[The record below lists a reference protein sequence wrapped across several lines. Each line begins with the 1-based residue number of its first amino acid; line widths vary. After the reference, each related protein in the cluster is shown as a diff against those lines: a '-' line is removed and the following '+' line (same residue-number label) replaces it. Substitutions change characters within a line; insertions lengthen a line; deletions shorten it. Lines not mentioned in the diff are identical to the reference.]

1 MRMTLREANA
11 RSEVAEAPPGPDDVP
26 GPRRDLAALVV
37 LAAFTVFLW
46 LLRRNGPAQL
56 MEEGFML
63 ALPQRVLHGAVQGR
77 DFDYFYGP
85 LSLWIPAAAYK
96 VFGASLLVERAVGSV
111 YLGLLGGSLYLV
123 GRRWS
128 WWTGL
133 GMGAIA
139 ISIGALTIS
148 ALPVTGAIGFL
159 VLALACALGPRPTTR
174 AAWGVG
180 LACAAAS
187 GLRPE
192 FALWA
197 VVLLGVLSLLGRVRL
212 VAWAAFA
219 VGHVPYLFL
228 VARAGWHE
236 PFRVIVQDGTR
247 VSAERWLPWHL
258 RFDGTNVVVF
268 LGFVA
273 IAAAIV
279 VGLVDRR
286 APNGRGVGL
295 VGLGVIALCIV
306 PEFVQRADH
315 VHTLYVLFVP
325 LAIVPALVA
334 QVQGRLGLPE
344 RRRVLAEVVPLAVA
358 ALLVCAIQ
366 PRLVLRPTLRDLR
379 HLSAG
384 GVAYPATNDGHH
396 WYFLT
401 PGAARAHQE
410 LVDEAD
416 RVRRPGDTLF
426 VGTLDL
432 ARTSYVDTS
441 FYALLPRF
449 GQRAHFYDFHPR
461 VALDY
466 GDRLAADVRAADVLV
481 LCDVGFDEA
490 NLSRH
495 RGSEAANRVV
505 RTEFH
510 EVMSAGG
517 CHLYRRR

>member
-1 MRMTLREANA
+1 MTLREVNA
-11 RSEVAEAPPGPDDVP
+11 REGVADPPPEPDDLP
-26 GPRRDLAALVV
+26 GLRRDLVAVAVLVAL
-37 LAAFTVFLW
+37 TTFLW
-46 LLRRNGPAQL
+46 LMRRNGPAQL

-85 LSLWIPAAAYK
+85 LSLWIPAVAYK
-96 VFGASLLVERAVGSV
+96 AFGATLLVERAVGAA
-111 YLGLLGGSLYLV
+111 YLGLLGVSLYLV

-128 WWTGL
+128 FWTGL

-139 ISIGALTIS
+139 IAIGALTIS

-159 VLALACALGPRPTTR
+159 VLALACALGPRPTSR
-174 AAWGVG
+174 AAWGAG

-187 GLRPE
+187 GLRPD

-197 VVLLGVLSLLGRVRL
+197 IVLLAVLTLLGRVRL
-212 VAWAAFA
+212 VAWVAFA
-219 VGHVPYLFL
+219 VGHLPYLVV

-236 PFRVIVQDGTR
+236 TFRSIVHDGSK
-247 VSAERWLPWHL
+247 VSAERWLPWHV
-258 RFDGTNVVVF
+258 RFDGTNVVVI
-268 LGFVA
+268 LGLVA

-286 APNGRGVGL
+286 APNGRGTGL
-295 VGLGVIALCIV
+295 VGLGVVALCIV
-306 PEFVQRADH
+306 PEFLQRADH
-315 VHTLYVLFVP
+315 VHTIYVLLVP
-325 LAIVPALVA
+325 LALVPALVA
-334 QVQGRLGLPE
+334 QVQGRLGVPDS
-344 RRRVLAEVVPLAVA
+344 RRLLAQVVPLVVA
-358 ALLVCAIQ
+358 ALVVGAVQ

-379 HLSAG
+379 HFSAG
-384 GVAYPATNDGHH
+384 GVAYPATNDGRT

-401 PGAARAHQE
+401 PGAAQAHQRI
-410 LVDEAD
+410 VDAAD
-416 RVRRPGDTLF
+416 QLAQPGDVLF

-432 ARTSYVDTS
+432 ARTPYVDASYYT
-441 FYALLPRF
+441 LLPHL

-461 VALDY
+461 VALDE

-481 LCDVGFDEA
+481 LCDVGFDEP

-505 RTEFH
+505 AAQFDA
-510 EVMSAGG
+510 VSSAGG
-517 CHLYRRR
+517 CHLFRRR